1 MEYNT
6 LRTQLIIPEYGRHI
20 QEMVDHC
27 KTITDEK
34 ERNGFAEIIIEVM
47 GELNPHL
54 RDITDF
60 QHKLWDQLF
69 IMAEFDLDVKSPYP
83 IPTKKDT
90 INSKPNKV
98 DYPISIY
105 KYRYY
110 GNNIRKMIDVAVT
123 WEEGEKREGLYFA
136 IANHMKKCYLLWNK
150 DTVDDKVIFDHLY
163 ELSDGKIDLR
173 KAEDQLVSPER
184 VNNNNNTNSNTHQNN
199 QNNQNNNRSYTNNN
213 QNNNRSYTNN
223 NNQNSNRNNTN
234 QNSTNRT
241 QNTNRN
247 TNQPN
252 NRNQNVRNNKG

>member
-6 LRTQLIIPEYGRHI
+6 LRSQLIIPEYGRHI
-20 QEMVDHC
+20 QEMVNHC
-27 KTITDEK
+27 KTITDET

-54 RDITDF
+54 RDVPDF

-69 IMAEFDLDVKSPYP
+69 IMAEFDLDVKSPYS

-90 INSKPNKV
+90 VNSKPNKV
-98 DYPISIY
+98 EYPKSIY

-110 GNNIRKMIDVAVT
+110 GNNIRKMIAVAVT

-150 DTVDDKVIFDHLY
+150 DTVDDQVIFNHLY

-173 KAEDQLVSPER
+173 KVDDHLVSPDR
-184 VNNNNNTNSNTHQNN
+184 LNSNNNHS
-199 QNNQNNNRSYTNNN
+199 NNN
-213 QNNNRSYTNN
+213 QNNRSYQNNNRNHQNNNNRN
-223 NNQNSNRNNTN
+223 NNQNSNNRQNNNNRNN
-234 QNSTNRT
+234 QNN
-241 QNTNRN
+241 
-247 TNQPN
+247 N

>member
-20 QEMVDHC
+20 QEMVNHC
-27 KTITDEK
+27 KTITDET

-54 RDITDF
+54 RDVPDF

-83 IPTKKDT
+83 IPTQKDT
-90 INSKPNKV
+90 VNSKPNKV
-98 DYPISIY
+98 DYPQSIY

-150 DTVDDKVIFDHLY
+150 DTVDDQVIFNHLY

-173 KAEDQLVSPER
+173 KVDDQLVSPER
-184 VNNNNNTNSNTHQNN
+184 LNNNNTHSSNN
-199 QNNQNNNRSYTNNN
+199 QNNRSHQNNRNHQNNNNRN
-213 QNNNRSYTNN
+213 QNNRN
-223 NNQNSNRNNTN
+223 NNQNSNNRTN
-234 QNSTNRT
+234 QNN
-241 QNTNRN
+241 
-247 TNQPN
+247 N
-252 NRNQNVRNNKG
+252 NRNQNNRNNKG

>member
-6 LRTQLIIPEYGRHI
+6 LRSQLIIPEYGRHI
-20 QEMVDHC
+20 QEMVNHC
-27 KTITDEK
+27 KTIKDET

-54 RDITDF
+54 RDVPDF

-90 INSKPNKV
+90 VNSKPNKV
-98 DYPISIY
+98 EYPKSIY

-150 DTVDDKVIFDHLY
+150 DTVDDQVIFNHLY

-173 KAEDQLVSPER
+173 KVDDHLVSPDR
-184 VNNNNNTNSNTHQNN
+184 LNSNNNHS
-199 QNNQNNNRSYTNNN
+199 NNN
-213 QNNNRSYTNN
+213 QNNRSYQNNNRNHQNNNNRN
-223 NNQNSNRNNTN
+223 NNQNSNNRQNNNNRNN
-234 QNSTNRT
+234 QNN
-241 QNTNRN
+241 
-247 TNQPN
+247 N

>member
-6 LRTQLIIPEYGRHI
+6 LRSQLIIPEYGRHI
-20 QEMVDHC
+20 QEMVNHC
-27 KTITDEK
+27 KTIKDET

-54 RDITDF
+54 RDVPDF

-90 INSKPNKV
+90 VNSKPNKV
-98 DYPISIY
+98 EYPKSIY

-150 DTVDDKVIFDHLY
+150 DTVDDQVIFNHLY

-173 KAEDQLVSPER
+173 KVDDHLVSPDR
-184 VNNNNNTNSNTHQNN
+184 LNSNNNHS
-199 QNNQNNNRSYTNNN
+199 NNN
-213 QNNNRSYTNN
+213 QNNRNYQNNNRNHQNNNNRN
-223 NNQNSNRNNTN
+223 NNQNSNNRQNNNNRNN
-234 QNSTNRT
+234 QNN
-241 QNTNRN
+241 
-247 TNQPN
+247 N

>member
-6 LRTQLIIPEYGRHI
+6 LRSQLIIPEYGRHI
-20 QEMVDHC
+20 QEMVNHC
-27 KTITDEK
+27 KTITDET

-54 RDITDF
+54 RDVPDF

-90 INSKPNKV
+90 VNSKPNKV
-98 DYPISIY
+98 DYPKSIY

-150 DTVDDKVIFDHLY
+150 DTVDDQVIFNHLY

-173 KAEDQLVSPER
+173 KVDDHLVSPDR
-184 VNNNNNTNSNTHQNN
+184 LNSNNNHS
-199 QNNQNNNRSYTNNN
+199 NNN
-213 QNNNRSYTNN
+213 QNNRSYQNNNRNHQNNNNRN
-223 NNQNSNRNNTN
+223 NNQNSNNRQNNNNRNN
-234 QNSTNRT
+234 QNN
-241 QNTNRN
+241 
-247 TNQPN
+247 N

>member
-6 LRTQLIIPEYGRHI
+6 LRSQLIIPEYGRHI
-20 QEMVDHC
+20 QEMVDYC

-54 RDITDF
+54 RDVPDF

-90 INSKPNKV
+90 VNSKPNKV
-98 DYPISIY
+98 DYPQSIY

-123 WEEGEKREGLYFA
+123 WEKGEKREGLYFA

-150 DTVDDKVIFDHLY
+150 DTVDDYVIFDHLY
-163 ELSDGKIDLR
+163 DLSDGKIDLR
-173 KAEDQLVSPER
+173 KVEDQLVSPEKMNS
-184 VNNNNNTNSNTHQNN
+184 NNNYQTNRNY
-199 QNNQNNNRSYTNNN
+199 QNNNR
-213 QNNNRSYTNN
+213 
-223 NNQNSNRNNTN
+223 NNQNSNNRNNNHQNNNRNN
-234 QNSTNRT
+234 QNSN
-241 QNTNRN
+241 NRN
-247 TNQPN
+247 NNHQN

>member
-27 KTITDEK
+27 KTITDDT

-54 RDITDF
+54 RDVPDF

-90 INSKPNKV
+90 VNSKPNKV
-98 DYPISIY
+98 EYPKSIY

-150 DTVDDKVIFDHLY
+150 DTVDDQVIFNHLY

-173 KAEDQLVSPER
+173 KVDDHLVSPDR
-184 VNNNNNTNSNTHQNN
+184 LNSNNNHS
-199 QNNQNNNRSYTNNN
+199 NNN
-213 QNNNRSYTNN
+213 QNNRSYQNNNRNHQNNNNRN
-223 NNQNSNRNNTN
+223 NNQNSNNRQNNNNRNN
-234 QNSTNRT
+234 QNN
-241 QNTNRN
+241 
-247 TNQPN
+247 N

>member
-20 QEMVDHC
+20 QEMVNHC
-27 KTITDEK
+27 KTITDET

-54 RDITDF
+54 RDVPDF

-90 INSKPNKV
+90 VNSKPNKV
-98 DYPISIY
+98 AYPQSIY

-150 DTVDDKVIFDHLY
+150 DTVDDQVIFNHLY

-173 KAEDQLVSPER
+173 KVDDHLVSPER
-184 VNNNNNTNSNTHQNN
+184 LNNNNTNYSNTN
-199 QNNQNNNRSYTNNN
+199 QNNRSHQNNNRNH
-213 QNNNRSYTNN
+213 QNNNRN
-223 NNQNSNRNNTN
+223 NNQNSNNRSNNNNRNN
-234 QNSTNRT
+234 QNN
-241 QNTNRN
+241 
-247 TNQPN
+247 N

>member
-20 QEMVDHC
+20 QEMVNHC
-27 KTITDEK
+27 KTITDET

-54 RDITDF
+54 RDVPDF

-83 IPTKKDT
+83 IPTQKDT
-90 INSKPNKV
+90 VNSKPNKV
-98 DYPISIY
+98 DYPQSIY

-150 DTVDDKVIFDHLY
+150 DTVDDQVIFNHLY

-173 KAEDQLVSPER
+173 KVDDQLVSPER
-184 VNNNNNTNSNTHQNN
+184 LNNNNTHSSNN
-199 QNNQNNNRSYTNNN
+199 QNNRSHQNNRGHQNNNNRS
-213 QNNNRSYTNN
+213 QNNRN
-223 NNQNSNRNNTN
+223 NNQNSNNRTN
-234 QNSTNRT
+234 QNN
-241 QNTNRN
+241 
-247 TNQPN
+247 N
-252 NRNQNVRNNKG
+252 NRNQNNRNNKG

>member
-6 LRTQLIIPEYGRHI
+6 LRKQLIIPEYGRHI
-20 QEMVDHC
+20 QEMVNHC
-27 KTITDEK
+27 KTITDET

-54 RDITDF
+54 RDVPDF

-90 INSKPNKV
+90 VNSKPNKV
-98 DYPISIY
+98 YYPKSIY

-123 WEEGEKREGLYFA
+123 WQEGEKREGLYYA

-150 DTVDDKVIFDHLY
+150 DTVDDFVIFEHLY
-163 ELSDGKIDLR
+163 ELSNGKIDLR
-173 KAEDQLVSPER
+173 KTEDQLISPER
-184 VNNNNNTNSNTHQNN
+184 LNINHSN
-199 QNNQNNNRSYTNNN
+199 
-213 QNNNRSYTNN
+213 
-223 NNQNSNRNNTN
+223 
-234 QNSTNRT
+234 

-247 TNQPN
+247 NQNNRSYNNQNTNNRNNQNNRNN
-252 NRNQNVRNNKG
+252 NRNQNQNNTNRNLNVRNNKG

>member
-20 QEMVDHC
+20 QEMVNHC
-27 KTITDEK
+27 KTITDET

-47 GELNPHL
+47 RELNPHL
-54 RDITDF
+54 RDVPDF

-90 INSKPNKV
+90 VNSKPNKV
-98 DYPISIY
+98 NYPQSIY

-123 WEEGEKREGLYFA
+123 WEEGEKSEGLYFA

-150 DTVDDKVIFDHLY
+150 DTVDDQVIFNHLF
-163 ELSDGKIDLR
+163 ELSNGKIDLR
-173 KAEDQLVSPER
+173 KVEDHLVSPER
-184 VNNNNNTNSNTHQNN
+184 LSNNNHS
-199 QNNQNNNRSYTNNN
+199 NNN
-213 QNNNRSYTNN
+213 QNNRSNRSYQNNNRN
-223 NNQNSNRNNTN
+223 NNQSSTNRNNSNNRNN
-234 QNSTNRT
+234 QNN
-241 QNTNRN
+241 
-247 TNQPN
+247 N

>member
-6 LRTQLIIPEYGRHI
+6 LRSQLIIPEYGRHI
-20 QEMVDHC
+20 QEMVNHC
-27 KTITDEK
+27 KTITDET

-54 RDITDF
+54 RDVPDF

-90 INSKPNKV
+90 VNSKPNKV
-98 DYPISIY
+98 EYPKSIY

-123 WEEGEKREGLYFA
+123 WAEGEKREGLYFA

-150 DTVDDKVIFDHLY
+150 DTVDDQVIFNHLY

-173 KAEDQLVSPER
+173 KVDDHLVSPDR
-184 VNNNNNTNSNTHQNN
+184 LNSNNNHS
-199 QNNQNNNRSYTNNN
+199 NNN
-213 QNNNRSYTNN
+213 QNNRSYQNNNRNHQNNNNRN
-223 NNQNSNRNNTN
+223 NNQNSNNRKNNNNRNN
-234 QNSTNRT
+234 QNN
-241 QNTNRN
+241 
-247 TNQPN
+247 N

>member
-6 LRTQLIIPEYGRHI
+6 LRSQLIIPEYGRHI
-20 QEMVDHC
+20 QEMVNHC
-27 KTITDEK
+27 KTITDES

-54 RDITDF
+54 RDVPDF

-90 INSKPNKV
+90 VNSKPNKV
-98 DYPISIY
+98 EYPKSIY

-150 DTVDDKVIFDHLY
+150 DTVDDQVIFNHLY

-173 KAEDQLVSPER
+173 KVDDNLVSPER
-184 VNNNNNTNSNTHQNN
+184 LNSNNNHS
-199 QNNQNNNRSYTNNN
+199 NNN
-213 QNNNRSYTNN
+213 QNNRSYQNNNRNHQNNNNRN
-223 NNQNSNRNNTN
+223 NNQNSNNRQNNNNRNN
-234 QNSTNRT
+234 QNN
-241 QNTNRN
+241 
-247 TNQPN
+247 N
-252 NRNQNVRNNKG
+252 NRNQNVRNTKG

>member
-20 QEMVDHC
+20 QEMVNHC
-27 KTITDEK
+27 KTITDET

-54 RDITDF
+54 RDVPDF

-90 INSKPNKV
+90 VNSKPNKV
-98 DYPISIY
+98 AYPQSIY

-123 WEEGEKREGLYFA
+123 WEKGEKREGLYFA

-150 DTVDDKVIFDHLY
+150 DTVDDQVIFNHLY

-173 KAEDQLVSPER
+173 KVDDHLVSPER
-184 VNNNNNTNSNTHQNN
+184 LNNNNTNYS
-199 QNNQNNNRSYTNNN
+199 NNN
-213 QNNNRSYTNN
+213 QNNRSHQNNNRNHQNNNRN
-223 NNQNSNRNNTN
+223 NNQNSNNRSNNNNRNNQN
-234 QNSTNRT
+234 QNN
-241 QNTNRN
+241 
-247 TNQPN
+247 N

>member
-20 QEMVDHC
+20 QEMVNHC
-27 KTITDEK
+27 KTITDET

-54 RDITDF
+54 RDVPDF

-83 IPTKKDT
+83 IPTQKDT
-90 INSKPNKV
+90 VNSKPNKV
-98 DYPISIY
+98 DYPQSIY

-150 DTVDDKVIFDHLY
+150 DTVDDQVIFNHLY

-173 KAEDQLVSPER
+173 KVDDQLVSPER
-184 VNNNNNTNSNTHQNN
+184 LNNNNTHSSNN
-199 QNNQNNNRSYTNNN
+199 QNNRSHQNNRNHQNNNNRS
-213 QNNNRSYTNN
+213 QNNRN
-223 NNQNSNRNNTN
+223 NNQNSNNRTN
-234 QNSTNRT
+234 QNN
-241 QNTNRN
+241 
-247 TNQPN
+247 N
-252 NRNQNVRNNKG
+252 NRNQNNRNNKG

>member
-6 LRTQLIIPEYGRHI
+6 LRSQLIIPEYGRHI
-20 QEMVDHC
+20 QEMVNHC
-27 KTITDEK
+27 KTITDET

-54 RDITDF
+54 RDVPDF

-90 INSKPNKV
+90 VNSKPNKV
-98 DYPISIY
+98 EYPKSIY

-150 DTVDDKVIFDHLY
+150 DTVDDQVIFNHLY

-173 KAEDQLVSPER
+173 KVDDHLVSPDR
-184 VNNNNNTNSNTHQNN
+184 LNSNNNHS
-199 QNNQNNNRSYTNNN
+199 NNN
-213 QNNNRSYTNN
+213 QNNRSYQNNNRNHQNNNNRN
-223 NNQNSNRNNTN
+223 NNQNSNNRQNNNNRNN
-234 QNSTNRT
+234 QNN
-241 QNTNRN
+241 
-247 TNQPN
+247 N
-252 NRNQNVRNNKG
+252 NRNQNIRNNKG

>member
-20 QEMVDHC
+20 QEMVNHC
-27 KTITDEK
+27 KTITDET

-54 RDITDF
+54 RDVPDF

-90 INSKPNKV
+90 VNSKPNKV
-98 DYPISIY
+98 NYPQSIY

-150 DTVDDKVIFDHLY
+150 DTVDDQVIFNHLY

-173 KAEDQLVSPER
+173 KVDDHLVSPDR
-184 VNNNNNTNSNTHQNN
+184 LSNNNHS
-199 QNNQNNNRSYTNNN
+199 NNN
-213 QNNNRSYTNN
+213 QNNRSNRSYQNNNRNNNQSSTNRNN
-223 NNQNSNRNNTN
+223 NNNRNN
-234 QNSTNRT
+234 QNN
-241 QNTNRN
+241 
-247 TNQPN
+247 N

>member
-20 QEMVDHC
+20 QEMVNHC

-54 RDITDF
+54 RDVPDF

-90 INSKPNKV
+90 VNSKPNKV
-98 DYPISIY
+98 DYPQSIY

-150 DTVDDKVIFDHLY
+150 DTVDDQVIFNHLY

-173 KAEDQLVSPER
+173 KVDDNLVSPER
-184 VNNNNNTNSNTHQNN
+184 LNNNNNHS
-199 QNNQNNNRSYTNNN
+199 NNN
-213 QNNNRSYTNN
+213 QNNRNYQNNNRNYQGNNNNRN
-223 NNQNSNRNNTN
+223 NNQNSNNRQNNNNRNNN
-234 QNSTNRT
+234 NN
-241 QNTNRN
+241 
-247 TNQPN
+247 N

>member
-20 QEMVDHC
+20 QEMVDYC
-27 KTITDEK
+27 KTITDET

-54 RDITDF
+54 RDVPDF

-90 INSKPNKV
+90 VNSKPNKV
-98 DYPISIY
+98 DYPQSIY

-110 GNNIRKMIDVAVT
+110 GHNIRKMIDVATT
-123 WEEGEKREGLYFA
+123 WEEGEKQEGLNFA

-150 DTVDDKVIFDHLY
+150 DTVDDQVIFDHLY
-163 ELSDGKIDLR
+163 DLSDGKIDLR
-173 KAEDQLVSPER
+173 KVDDNLVSPER
-184 VNNNNNTNSNTHQNN
+184 VNNNNSSNHQ
-199 QNNQNNNRSYTNNN
+199 QNNRSNQNHRNNN
-213 QNNNRSYTNN
+213 NNNNTNRN
-223 NNQNSNRNNTN
+223 NNQNSNNRNNNSNRNNN
-234 QNSTNRT
+234 QN
-241 QNTNRN
+241 
-247 TNQPN
+247 N

>member
-6 LRTQLIIPEYGRHI
+6 LRSQLIIPEYGRHI
-20 QEMVDHC
+20 QEMVDYC

-54 RDITDF
+54 RDVPDF

-90 INSKPNKV
+90 VNSKPNKV
-98 DYPISIY
+98 DYPQSIY

-150 DTVDDKVIFDHLY
+150 DTVDDYVIFDHLY
-163 ELSDGKIDLR
+163 DLSDGKIDLR
-173 KAEDQLVSPER
+173 KVEDQLVSPEKMNS
-184 VNNNNNTNSNTHQNN
+184 NNNYQTNRNY
-199 QNNQNNNRSYTNNN
+199 QNNNR
-213 QNNNRSYTNN
+213 
-223 NNQNSNRNNTN
+223 NNQNSNNRNNNHQNNNRNN
-234 QNSTNRT
+234 QNSN
-241 QNTNRN
+241 NRN
-247 TNQPN
+247 NNHQN

>member
-1 MEYNT
+1 VTNTLENLMEYNT
-6 LRTQLIIPEYGRHI
+6 LRSQLIIPEYGRHI
-20 QEMVDHC
+20 QEMVNHC
-27 KTITDEK
+27 KTITDET

-54 RDITDF
+54 RDVPDF

-90 INSKPNKV
+90 VNSKPNKV
-98 DYPISIY
+98 EYPKSIY

-150 DTVDDKVIFDHLY
+150 DTVDDQIIFNHLY

-173 KAEDQLVSPER
+173 KVDDHLVSPDR
-184 VNNNNNTNSNTHQNN
+184 LNSNNNHS
-199 QNNQNNNRSYTNNN
+199 NNN
-213 QNNNRSYTNN
+213 QNNRSYQNNNRNHQNNNNRN
-223 NNQNSNRNNTN
+223 NNQNSNNRQNNNNRNN
-234 QNSTNRT
+234 QNN
-241 QNTNRN
+241 
-247 TNQPN
+247 N

>member
-6 LRTQLIIPEYGRHI
+6 LRKQLIIPEYGRHI
-20 QEMVDHC
+20 QEMVNHC
-27 KTITDEK
+27 KTITDET
-34 ERNGFAEIIIEVM
+34 ERNGFAKIIIEVM

-54 RDITDF
+54 RDVPDF

-90 INSKPNKV
+90 VNSKPNKV
-98 DYPISIY
+98 NYPQSIY

-123 WEEGEKREGLYFA
+123 WEEGEKSEGLYFA

-150 DTVDDKVIFDHLY
+150 DTVDDQVIFNHLF
-163 ELSDGKIDLR
+163 ELSNGKIDLR
-173 KAEDQLVSPER
+173 KVEDHLVSPER
-184 VNNNNNTNSNTHQNN
+184 LSNNNHS
-199 QNNQNNNRSYTNNN
+199 NNN
-213 QNNNRSYTNN
+213 QNNRSNRSYQNNNRNNNQSSTNRNN
-223 NNQNSNRNNTN
+223 NNNRNN
-234 QNSTNRT
+234 QNN
-241 QNTNRN
+241 
-247 TNQPN
+247 N

>member
-6 LRTQLIIPEYGRHI
+6 LRSQLIIPEYGRHI
-20 QEMVDHC
+20 QEMVNHC
-27 KTITDEK
+27 KTITDET

-54 RDITDF
+54 RDVPDF

-90 INSKPNKV
+90 VNSKPNKV
-98 DYPISIY
+98 EYPKSIY

-150 DTVDDKVIFDHLY
+150 DTVDDQVIFNHLY

-173 KAEDQLVSPER
+173 KVDDHLVSPDR
-184 VNNNNNTNSNTHQNN
+184 LNSNNNHS
-199 QNNQNNNRSYTNNN
+199 NNN
-213 QNNNRSYTNN
+213 QNNRSYQNNNRNHQNNNNRN
-223 NNQNSNRNNTN
+223 NNQNSNNRQNNNNRNN
-234 QNSTNRT
+234 QNN
-241 QNTNRN
+241 
-247 TNQPN
+247 N
-252 NRNQNVRNNKG
+252 NRNQNIRNYKG

>member
-20 QEMVDHC
+20 QEMVNHC
-27 KTITDEK
+27 KTITDET

-54 RDITDF
+54 RDVPDF

-90 INSKPNKV
+90 VNSKPNKV
-98 DYPISIY
+98 NYPQSIY

-123 WEEGEKREGLYFA
+123 WEEGEKSEGLYFA

-150 DTVDDKVIFDHLY
+150 DTVDDQVIFNHLF
-163 ELSDGKIDLR
+163 ELSNGKIDLR
-173 KAEDQLVSPER
+173 KVEDHLVSPER
-184 VNNNNNTNSNTHQNN
+184 LSNNNHS
-199 QNNQNNNRSYTNNN
+199 NNN
-213 QNNNRSYTNN
+213 QNNRSNRSYQNNNRN
-223 NNQNSNRNNTN
+223 NNQSSTNRNNSNNRNN
-234 QNSTNRT
+234 QNN
-241 QNTNRN
+241 
-247 TNQPN
+247 N

>member
-6 LRTQLIIPEYGRHI
+6 LRKQLIIPEYGRHI
-20 QEMVDHC
+20 QEMVNHC
-27 KTITDEK
+27 KTITDET

-54 RDITDF
+54 RDVPDF

-90 INSKPNKV
+90 VNSKPNKV
-98 DYPISIY
+98 NYPQSIY

-123 WEEGEKREGLYFA
+123 WEEGEKSEGLYFA

-150 DTVDDKVIFDHLY
+150 DTVDDQVIFNHLF
-163 ELSDGKIDLR
+163 ELSNGKIDLR
-173 KAEDQLVSPER
+173 KVEDHLVSPER
-184 VNNNNNTNSNTHQNN
+184 LSNNNHS
-199 QNNQNNNRSYTNNN
+199 NNN
-213 QNNNRSYTNN
+213 QNNRSNRSYQNNNRNNNQSSTNRNN
-223 NNQNSNRNNTN
+223 NNNRNN
-234 QNSTNRT
+234 QNN
-241 QNTNRN
+241 
-247 TNQPN
+247 N